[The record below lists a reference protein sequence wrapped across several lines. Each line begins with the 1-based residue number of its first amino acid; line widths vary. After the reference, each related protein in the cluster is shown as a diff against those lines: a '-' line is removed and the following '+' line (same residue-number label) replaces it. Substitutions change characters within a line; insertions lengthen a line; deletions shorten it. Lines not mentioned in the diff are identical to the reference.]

1 MRVYTLV
8 LLVFVVFMTLCMFAE
23 VEGWFGGRRG
33 SSRSSSSRS
42 SSRSVSR
49 SSSRGGSGGR
59 RTSSSRSTSVSS
71 RRTRPSSRKTS
82 VRKTSSSRRGGWFGG
97 RRSSSSKKSSVKKSG
112 GWFGSRKSPKKTT
125 PAKKTIGGYSYT
137 SKKSPRGKT
146 ITVGKQKIHVGKTG
160 IRDRDETGHRTGL
173 GTLARE
179 TIKNPKKTIKAIKE
193 FAKSYA
199 DMRKKNLKGGNLAAH
214 REANK
219 KATQKANSKVA
230 GAISAI
236 REQYK
241 NFRVKKN
248 PDGSIHLG
256 DTRTKKERDA
266 TMNANKKGREDANK
280 G

>member
-1 MRVYTLV
+1 MRIAKYEKGVETLKK
-8 LLVFVVFMTLCMFAE
+8 FE
-23 VEGWFGGRRG
+23 SQGWFGGRRE

-49 SSSRGGSGGR
+49 SSSSRGSGE
-59 RTSSSRSTSVSS
+59 
-71 RRTRPSSRKTS
+71 
-82 VRKTSSSRRGGWFGG
+82 RKTSSS
-97 RRSSSSKKSSVKKSG
+97 
-112 GWFGSRKSPKKTT
+112 
-125 PAKKTIGGYSYT
+125 SYT
-137 SKKSPRGKT
+137 SKKSQRGKT

-173 GTLARE
+173 GTLAKE
-179 TIKNPKKTIKAIKE
+179 TIKNPKKTTNAVKE

-219 KATQKANSKVA
+219 KATEKANSKVA